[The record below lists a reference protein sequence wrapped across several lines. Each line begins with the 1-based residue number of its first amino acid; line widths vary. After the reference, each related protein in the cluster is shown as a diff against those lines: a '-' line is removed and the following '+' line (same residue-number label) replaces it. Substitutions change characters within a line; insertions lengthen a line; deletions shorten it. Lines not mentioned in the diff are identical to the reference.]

1 MKLLI
6 KSLLFIA
13 VTALGLVSFS
23 SCTKDDAE
31 GQFSIIGPWGMV
43 SGTITNSDGTTNRY
57 DAMGAGSY
65 YEYMEFK
72 VDGTLIR
79 TSLPSKEKTYGV
91 YTYNDAT
98 KSLSYKYDGDK
109 YYQPTTVNVISATE
123 MNVTTDWGTVG
134 RMTQYFV
141 KVK

>member
-1 MKLLI
+1 MKRLALI
-6 KSLLFIA
+6 CLAILA
-13 VTALGLVSFS
+13 VLT
-23 SCTKDDAE
+23 SCTKEDAA
-31 GQFSIIGPWGMV
+31 FTIIGPWGMV

-57 DAMGAGSY
+57 DSMGAGAY

-72 VDGTLIR
+72 TDGTLIR
-79 TSLPSKEKTYGV
+79 TSLPSQEKTYGV

-109 YYQPTTVNVISATE
+109 YYYPATVNVISSTE
-123 MNVTTDWGTVG
+123 MNVTTDWGSVG

>member
-1 MKLLI
+1 MKSLFARISLLI
-6 KSLLFIA
+6 ILATSLL
-13 VTALGLVSFS
+13 SSS
-23 SCTKDDAE
+23 SCSKENNPD
-31 GQFSIIGPWGMV
+31 QFSIIGPWGMV

-57 DAMGAGSY
+57 DVMGAGLY

-79 TSLPSKEKTYGV
+79 TALPSQEKKYGV
-91 YTYNDAT
+91 YTYNDASKT
-98 KSLSYKYDGDK
+98 LQYKYDGDK
-109 YYQPTTVNVISATE
+109 FYQPAVVNVISATE
-123 MNVTTDWGTVG
+123 MNVTTDWGSVG

>member
-1 MKLLI
+1 MKKLASI
-6 KSLLFIA
+6 ISLVILFTI
-13 VTALGLVSFS
+13 TA
-23 SCTKDDAE
+23 CTKEDAS
-31 GQFSIIGPWGMV
+31 FSIIGPWGMV

-57 DAMGAGSY
+57 DSMGAGAY

-72 VDGTLIR
+72 ADGTLIR
-79 TSLPSKEKTYGV
+79 TSLPSQEKTYGV
-91 YTYNDAT
+91 YTYNDAS

-109 YYQPTTVNVISATE
+109 YYYPASVNVISNKE
-123 MNVTTDWGTVG
+123 MNITTDWGSVG